1 MKTIWINICNLIQHL
16 KASKRSDVPLSK
28 ISRHFILKTTWINMG
43 SVTQQQLLLLVP
55 TNFSCLSAMCKAC
68 YNNGHLTVHEPE
80 QQISKLLCLFLS
92 SYQSHQSKAKRSL
105 TWPLYGLF
113 GLENPIISN
122 GVYKKLAI
130 SNFNQIA
137 LVVPKLGAILEN
149 SSLYWGSTH
158 SVVCYRR
165 NTRK

>member
-1 MKTIWINICNLIQHL
+1 MDYLVLRYDERSDLPVSNLTRYLLMKTIWINICNLIQHL

-68 YNNGHLTVHEPE
+68 YDNGHLTVHEPE

-113 GLENPIISN
+113 GLENPII
-122 GVYKKLAI
+122 I
-130 SNFNQIA
+130 
-137 LVVPKLGAILEN
+137 N
-149 SSLYWGSTH
+149 SA
-158 SVVCYRR
+158 
-165 NTRK
+165 